1 MKIVAISGS
10 PSRQSKTARLIDHA
24 AARLAAQDIET
35 QRFSVHDFAAEEL
48 LYGNFAADSVKAFQQ
63 AVARADGVLIATP
76 VYKAAYAGALKVL
89 LDLIPEGGLAGKPV
103 LPLVSGG
110 SPGHLL
116 AVDYTLKPV
125 LASLKASE
133 IHQGVFAVEQQIVV
147 TPAGQATLAD
157 ELRQRL
163 DEAVDD
169 LVLLVKPANRLAAPH
184 RGHDFI
190 SRTISL

>member
-10 PSRQSKTARLIDHA
+10 PSHQSKTARLIDHA
-24 AARLAAQDIET
+24 AIRLATQDIET
-35 QRFSVHDFAAEEL
+35 QRFSVYDFAAEDV
-48 LYGNFAADSVKAFQQ
+48 LYGRFSANSVRAFQQ
-63 AVARADGVLIATP
+63 SVARADGLLIATP

-89 LDLIPEGGLAGKPV
+89 LDLIPEGGLADKPV

-147 TPAGQATLAD
+147 TPEGETTLAD
-157 ELRQRL
+157 ELLRRL
-163 DEAVDD
+163 DDAVDD
-169 LVLLVKPANRLAAPH
+169 LIALLKPASELAVPRRA
-184 RGHDFI
+184 HDFI

>member
-1 MKIVAISGS
+1 MKVLAISGS

-24 AARLAAQDIET
+24 VLRLNQLDIET
-35 QRFSVHDFAAEEL
+35 SRFSVYDFAAEEL
-48 LYGNFAADSVKAFQQ
+48 LYGNFAAESVKAFQQ

-76 VYKAAYAGALKVL
+76 VYKAAYAGAMKVL

-116 AVDYTLKPV
+116 AVDYTIKPV

-147 TPAGQATLAD
+147 SPDGSVQLAA
-157 ELRQRL
+157 ELASRL
-163 DEAVDD
+163 DAAVDD
-169 LVLLVKPANRLAAPH
+169 LAALLAPAASRQLPRLSQ
-184 RGHDFI
+184 DFI